1 MDDTSARVG
10 GENSYTHILCDE
22 QYTAYFTRPRKDR
35 LTILEILS
43 PKKLT
48 FLFNE
53 SSYDLME
60 QMKLSSKI
68 LECLRNRKLKNLMH
82 QKEVD
87 SLLKRLFPDLKKHT
101 NRQVILEASTI
112 MAYQQ
117 LTYVISLLLTDDAPQ
132 FKQITELLAL
142 C

>member
-1 MDDTSARVG
+1 
-10 GENSYTHILCDE
+10 
-22 QYTAYFTRPRKDR
+22 
-35 LTILEILS
+35 
-43 PKKLT
+43 
-48 FLFNE
+48 
-53 SSYDLME
+53 
-60 QMKLSSKI
+60 
-68 LECLRNRKLKNLMH
+68 MH